1 MKQVS
6 KRVAEPYKEL
16 KNITSKLHG
25 TAESIVFIWRILH
38 HEVTPNIAQVKGN
51 FVNVNYIYTLEKCIL
66 LLHLNN
72 HVRFSKL
79 LIKKHRYLF
88 NKLKQECRALLITA
102 VLRYISTLQQKERM
116 DPFKT
121 KMYKILK

>member
-1 MKQVS
+1 MESLSIMKQVS

-51 FVNVNYIYTLEKCIL
+51 FVNVYHTYNSEKCI
-66 LLHLNN
+66 
-72 HVRFSKL
+72 FF
-79 LIKKHRYLF
+79 IAP
-88 NKLKQECRALLITA
+88 KQPCAL
-102 VLRYISTLQQKERM
+102 
-116 DPFKT
+116 
-121 KMYKILK
+121 